1 MRMPQTVTLAPA
13 SSTTVTLTSS
23 IPLPSS
29 VAGETLFAHVS
40 LSNGINTDAT
50 FQVQAQATATSP
62 TVSTAQEVGVNVFG
76 SLTAGEPGTVNV
88 GLYNST
94 SSPVVVNTVTVEI
107 FPGQGSAQPL
117 SSGSAGPVTIPPKQ
131 IQTVTVSLPT
141 LPTSYYGPA
150 YASVYINGQFE
161 VNIGVTISPPP
172 SQSVSPTSTL
182 QTTSSPTT
190 SSTTS
195 TTSSST
201 SQTSSS
207 SSQCSPIWWN
217 GLMSTLDEAMAA
229 AQYAKNAFPGCQ
241 IAVWVATPSWSGY
254 KPLYAIT
261 FSTASQSYVSN
272 TVFGGGAQASLYT
285 VV

>member
-29 VAGETLFAHVS
+29 VAGDTLVAHVS
-40 LSNGINTDAT
+40 LSNGVQSATT
-50 FQVQAQATATSP
+50 FQVQAASSTVATP
-62 TVSTAQEVGVNVFG
+62 QELGVNVVAN
-76 SLTAGEPGTVNV
+76 LTAGEPGTASV
-88 GLYNST
+88 GLYNPS

-190 SSTTS
+190 SPTTS

>member
-1 MRMPQTVTLAPA
+1 MRMPQTVTLSPA
-13 SSTTVTLTSS
+13 SSTTVTLMSS

-62 TVSTAQEVGVNVFG
+62 TVATPQEVGVNVVAN
-76 SLTAGEPGTVNV
+76 LTAGEPGTASV

-107 FPGQGSAQPL
+107 FPGTSPGQGSAQPL
-117 SSGSAGPVTIPPKQ
+117 SSGSAGPVTIPPNQ

-150 YASVYINGQFE
+150 YAAVYINGQFE

-172 SQSVSPTSTL
+172 SQSGSPTSTL
-182 QTTSSPTT
+182 QTA

-201 SQTSSS
+201 SQTSPS

-217 GLMSTLDEAMAA
+217 GLMSTLDEAMTI
-229 AQYAKNAFPGCQ
+229 AQQAKAAFPGCQ

-254 KPLYAIT
+254 KPLYAVT